1 MVFIKDWRVVI
12 SFEVNV
18 STIKTVC
25 WVVPWTRQKGVQKK
39 LRSNGILWQWACLV
53 VFASEATAYLK
64 NGSWTDCWYDLT
76 YQLDSEASIEAH
88 GVNNPRQFVQLWM
101 FEGLLDQAGHLV
113 GETPRHIGNVDFTKV
128 LADGFVT
135 SEWGEIGP
143 QDGLLNF
150 DGR

>member
-1 MVFIKDWRVVI
+1 MCDLPFFVKI
-12 SFEVNV
+12 
-18 STIKTVC
+18 
-25 WVVPWTRQKGVQKK
+25 
-39 LRSNGILWQWACLV
+39 LRQWAYLV
-53 VFASEATAYLK
+53 IFAREATAYFK

-88 GVNNPRQFVQLWM
+88 GVDNPREFVQLWM

-113 GETPRHIGNVDFTKV
+113 GETLWHIGNVDFTKV

-150 DGR
+150 DGW